1 LRFWNR
7 VSYPAWTNLEKAIRT
22 GQAQATVTWPEET
35 QRIVSEGVAASQA
48 APSEALPSTYDFG
61 RHRRILDL
69 GGGTGSWL
77 RAILRQY
84 SNLEGTLFELP
95 PTATVAR
102 QHLASDPA
110 TRQVKVVEGDLFKD
124 PIPAGHD
131 VVLIANVM
139 HLLSAERNLVLLRL
153 TRQCVPDGGRLLLAD
168 YWTDATHTQ
177 PAFAALMAGEF
188 LVGTGEGDV
197 YSEEEAR
204 RWLQETGWRALR
216 KSAVGR
222 TLSGTRS
229 PSPAA
234 AVPRAWRESS
244 PRPPLADY
252 GRVSRRSESLLPT
265 IAGKSLFRNTISAAL
280 EPDQGTGLQARLAP
294 FRGAPKDSED
304 EKDRTR
310 IICIEHSKYPTP
322 ATIPMVER

>member
-1 LRFWNR
+1 M
-7 VSYPAWTNLEKAIRT
+7 
-22 GQAQATVTWPEET
+22 
-35 QRIVSEGVAASQA
+35 
-48 APSEALPSTYDFG
+48 
-61 RHRRILDL
+61 
-69 GGGTGSWL
+69 
-77 RAILRQY
+77 
-84 SNLEGTLFELP
+84 P

-102 QHLASDPA
+102 QHLASDSA

-204 RWLQETGWRALR
+204 GWLQETGWRALER
-216 KSAVGR
+216 R
-222 TLSGTRS
+222 PL
-229 PSPAA
+229 
-234 AVPRAWRESS
+234 AVPPVSVIVAETAERA
-244 PRPPLADY
+244 
-252 GRVSRRSESLLPT
+252 
-265 IAGKSLFRNTISAAL
+265 
-280 EPDQGTGLQARLAP
+280 
-294 FRGAPKDSED
+294 GA
-304 EKDRTR
+304 
-310 IICIEHSKYPTP
+310 
-322 ATIPMVER
+322 

>member
-1 LRFWNR
+1 MF
-7 VSYPAWTNLEKAIRT
+7 PK
-22 GQAQATVTWPEET
+22 
-35 QRIVSEGVAASQA
+35 VAAIQA
-48 APSEALPSTYDFG
+48 APSQTLPSTYDFG

-124 PIPAGHD
+124 RIPAGHD

-168 YWTDATHTQ
+168 VWTDATHTQ

-204 RWLQETGWRALR
+204 
-216 KSAVGR
+216 AVAAGNRMASVGAQAFGGAPGKCDCGR
-222 TLSGTRS
+222 DR
-229 PSPAA
+229 
-234 AVPRAWRESS
+234 RESW
-244 PRPPLADY
+244 
-252 GRVSRRSESLLPT
+252 
-265 IAGKSLFRNTISAAL
+265 
-280 EPDQGTGLQARLAP
+280 RLKA
-294 FRGAPKDSED
+294 
-304 EKDRTR
+304 
-310 IICIEHSKYPTP
+310 I
-322 ATIPMVER
+322 